1 MRAPALMPWA
11 GQESRSQPY
20 ALSTMRMACR
30 NGTWEKEA
38 RLQHKQRAH
47 PRAAERPLDDYAVRT
62 QVRPRWW
69 GSRAAAAAG
78 APVRCW
84 PFSTGRFTVSGCGR
98 ARFVSRA
105 RSAPGPRTTCVG
117 TQLAVHPTS
126 LPSALYL
133 RLAQLTCRTCI
144 GQPAVYAR
152 ASTRLVMEWRGC
164 LSDPVQARACTSIRA
179 CACSGCVIG
188 GLMPRSTFCHRR
200 QTCFNLSLCASHL
213 FEQRSPCQM

>member
-1 MRAPALMPWA
+1 MRLPPCAWPAA
-11 GQESRSQPY
+11 V
-20 ALSTMRMACR
+20 ALGRQRHRFSTSSARTRAQQSGRWMTALCEPCR
-30 NGTWEKEA
+30 KM
-38 RLQHKQRAH
+38 
-47 PRAAERPLDDYAVRT
+47 
-62 QVRPRWW
+62 RPRWW
-69 GSRAAAAAG
+69 RSRAAAAAV
-78 APVRCW
+78 ARVRYW
-84 PFSTGRFTVSGCGR
+84 PFSTGRFAVSGALYRISLWKGALCEPCTVSPW
-98 ARFVSRA
+98 AMHDLL
-105 RSAPGPRTTCVG
+105 G
-117 TQLAVHPTS
+117 TQLAAHPTS